1 MEEYKINF
9 QDVLDQMSLMELKKF
24 KEALYVEYD
33 LRVGKELEEINK
45 RKQALDE
52 LGA

>member
-9 QDVLDQMSLMELKKF
+9 QDVLNQMSLMELKKF
-24 KEALYVEYD
+24 KEALCVEYEV
-33 LRVGKELEEINK
+33 RIGREQREINE

-52 LGA
+52 LGS

>member
-24 KEALYVEYD
+24 KEALCVEYD
-33 LRVGKELEEINK
+33 LRVGKEQQEINK
-45 RKQALDE
+45 RKEALDE
-52 LGA
+52 LGS

>member
-9 QDVLDQMSLMELKKF
+9 QDVLNQMSFMELKKF
-24 KEALYVEYD
+24 KEALCVEYEV
-33 LRVGKELEEINK
+33 RIGREQREINE

-52 LGA
+52 LGS